1 MIFYGALVCKVGI
14 LLSALRL
21 LYYDLLSLWA
31 ATKNLIIELKVLYD
45 CIFVWRRD
53 LKEHIIDAGEGEAGN
68 LEEVH
73 TILAIMTIS
82 PVPFGCTI
90 IG

>member
-1 MIFYGALVCKVGI
+1 MEK
-14 LLSALRL
+14 
-21 LYYDLLSLWA
+21 
-31 ATKNLIIELKVLYD
+31 
-45 CIFVWRRD
+45 RD

-68 LEEVH
+68 VEEVH